1 MPENEK
7 RLQFLSNLLIMTNTS
22 KHELAR
28 VMGVSAQNIFTY
40 FQRDD
45 MKLSYAQEVASR
57 LGYTLTFSLE
67 GKKEAKGILQGL
79 DELLRD
85 GQIGRLAFLQIA
97 MKLNGI
103 ERKELA
109 QRLELFYTGVNRWFK
124 VDDIAISYLF
134 KIAELYGLKLGVS
147 VKKTGKA
154 KAEAI
159 NLL

>member
-1 MPENEK
+1 M
-7 RLQFLSNLLIMTNTS
+7 
-22 KHELAR
+22 
-28 VMGVSAQNIFTY
+28 
-40 FQRDD
+40 
-45 MKLSYAQEVASR
+45 
-57 LGYTLTFSLE
+57 
-67 GKKEAKGILQGL
+67 
-79 DELLRD
+79 RD

-154 KAEAI
+154 KAESI

>member
-109 QRLELFYTGVNRWFK
+109 QRLDLFYTGVNRWFK